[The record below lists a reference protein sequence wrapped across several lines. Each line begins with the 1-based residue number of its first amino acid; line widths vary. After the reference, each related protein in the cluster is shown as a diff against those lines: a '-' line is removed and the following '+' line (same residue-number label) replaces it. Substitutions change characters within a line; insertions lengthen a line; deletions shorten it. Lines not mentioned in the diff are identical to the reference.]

1 MPTSEK
7 PSGRTPATAGG
18 IDSEL
23 NRLHQRVDELRRI
36 QAMSRRINLILA
48 VIVVAE
54 FALFVYFTRQHVQ
67 ANFNP
72 DDVQRA
78 VAERVPKVT
87 PELREHFMAIAQ
99 HTLPIYREQVT
110 ERFRKVG
117 PEVARDALDR
127 LQKLPQENGEELN
140 KHLQSAFEVALSRI
154 EPDMKKAFPTLSQE
168 QQATILHERFQGV
181 IAAGNDEIAHHV
193 NELAENELKTMHQV
207 LDKFDVPSEASLMSH
222 QAREREFLHALVDVM
237 LDSEFT
243 FKTPAAPGSPSTR
256 PAMVSADAPAAAVA
270 ASH

>member
-7 PSGRTPATAGG
+7 PKGRTPATAGG

-48 VIVVAE
+48 IIVVAE
-54 FALFVYFTRQHVQ
+54 FALFVYFTREHVQ

-72 DDVQRA
+72 EDVQRA

-87 PELREHFMAIAQ
+87 PQLREHFMAVAQ

-110 ERFRKVG
+110 QRFQKVG
-117 PEVARDALDR
+117 PEVARDALAR
-127 LQKLPQENGEELN
+127 LQKLPQENGDELN
-140 KHLQSAFEVALSRI
+140 KHLRSAFDVALSRI
-154 EPDMKKAFPTLSQE
+154 EPDMKKAYPMLSQE
-168 QQATILHERFQGV
+168 QQASILQRSFQGV
-181 IAAGNDEIAHHV
+181 IDAENADIAHHV
-193 NELAENELKTMHQV
+193 NDLAENELKTMHEV

-222 QAREREFLHALVDVM
+222 PAREREFLHALVDVM
-237 LDSEFT
+237 MDSEFT
-243 FKTPAAPGSPSTR
+243 FKSPAAPGSPSTR
-256 PAMVSADAPAAAVA
+256 PAMVSADAPAASVA